1 MFKKVIAFAFA
12 ATFSLVSN
20 AQLGGLGGL
29 GGLLGGGGGGSGPA
43 PDKLL
48 AEYFVGTAAIL
59 NANSKILTALG
70 MKEAADAAASNA
82 ANMKTGATTDAIK
95 EAEKVQTESSKL
107 IQEKLAD
114 KNLKLDDGAK
124 KQMGEGYLSL
134 AAGSLAY
141 IVFIK
146 DVKEFKPSVTSIGA
160 SALALA
166 AIVPRVPEDTKN
178 LLATYKA
185 VAAYAKENKIPA
197 PSEDPTKSLAGLV

>member
-1 MFKKVIAFAFA
+1 MYKKIMALTFA

-20 AQLGGLGGL
+20 AQLGGLGSL
-29 GGLLGGGGGGSGPA
+29 GGMLGGSGSGPA
-43 PDKLL
+43 PEKLL
-48 AEYFVGTAAIL
+48 AEYFVGTAAVL

-70 MKEAADAAASNA
+70 MKAEADLAASNA
-82 ANMKTGATTDAIK
+82 ANMKEGATTDAIK
-95 EAEKVQTESSKL
+95 QAEKVQTESSKL
-107 IQEKLAD
+107 IQERLAD
-114 KNLKLDDGAK
+114 RNLKLDDAAK

-141 IVFIK
+141 IAFIK
-146 DVKEFKPSVTSIGA
+146 DAKSFKPSVSSLGG

-166 AIVPRVPEDTKN
+166 AIVPRIPEDTKN

-185 VAAYAKENKIPA
+185 VAAYAKENKIAA